1 MHGLYTFCI
10 TFLIT
15 IYLSPPCRTPDLSD
29 LAETFPSVGHSLE
42 ELLKYNGDNF
52 TTTFDLNFT
61 VSFKAFLFY
70 TYFFLRVHV
79 FGYFYGWLLLWCM

>member
-1 MHGLYTFCI
+1 MGCTYTVDQPTEKCVHGLYICI
-10 TFLIT
+10 TFSHH
-15 IYLSPPCRTPDLSD
+15 YFLSPPCRTPDLSD

-61 VSFKAFLFY
+61 VSFHTVSNF
-70 TYFFLRVHV
+70 
-79 FGYFYGWLLLWCM
+79 